1 MEIYKCNQCK
11 EHKTA
16 RHYKIVN
23 DHLNDNHRMRV
34 CKVCVDKNRVLLAKA
49 MQVQVVEKC
58 QHCA

>member
-23 DHLNDNHRMRV
+23 DHLNDKLILVN
-34 CKVCVDKNRVLLAKA
+34 
-49 MQVQVVEKC
+49 
-58 QHCA
+58 